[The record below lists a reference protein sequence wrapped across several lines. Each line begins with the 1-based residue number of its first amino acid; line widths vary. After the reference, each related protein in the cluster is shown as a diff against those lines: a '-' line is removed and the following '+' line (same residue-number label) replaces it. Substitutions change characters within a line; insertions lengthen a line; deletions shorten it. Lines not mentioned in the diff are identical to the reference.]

1 MASTSLPAGPPEAGP
16 SKSFMNR
23 MSGPSDLKA
32 GLGGKRTA
40 EEVQRII
47 YETSKESGGELTG
60 PAGGPQRRLKVFQ
73 YARSGS
79 LMVSGVNHIVY
90 ADDQQRRD
98 KEVEARGNR
107 LQALLASRE
116 LTANGREEEEVDR
129 ILEELEEKRDLSR
142 VIALIDAGA
151 LLLPRSS
158 LIANSATSSADAF
171 YANVHEREDPSLAG
185 KAFGVGGGMLTT
197 ASYEARKYG
206 CRSAMPLFVAKKLC
220 PHLISL
226 KLEPK
231 LYVAASRE
239 IMAVLENYGPISP
252 ASLDEACKLRSTSF
266 RVPLNS
272 LAQRYATDVDMTD
285 YCEREQVSPSEAIS
299 RLRQE
304 VFSTT
309 GLTVSAGVSPNKAL
323 SKICAD
329 INKPNGQFI
338 VDPTAEACMAFIKD
352 VRLRRCYGIGRVTE
366 TVLNAIGLETVGDIY
381 TKRSKLYLVVSYSSS
396 SRHRR
401 DHLGNKDVFK
411 WLLSLYLGLGSNR
424 VRGNRKTYGVEKTFH
439 PTSDREVFDEIRT
452 CADARSQPQ
461 KLRRVAKSLAKD
473 LARSEFSGR
482 TITLCASFSS
492 LTPFARA
499 DGALLIF
506 SRIKHDNFESITRAH
521 TPGKNIY
528 IQSFTDIYRS
538 VGRCIALAA
547 QPADLGIVLHSWG
560 LMLLHKEMDD
570 RRVALVRGEKVK
582 GGTSPT
588 LKARLLGLRV
598 GNLRDER
605 KEKTNKIDGWF
616 TKPLTS
622 KNSKEEERSDSDD
635 ESGIERC
642 SDESGEEDAGEED
655 GLKRQLEQLKQ
666 AALAPDPGRGG
677 RCCGRQR
684 EVADTDDDDQKG
696 GEMPLP
702 ARTGSPKASTSKPF
716 PLPSCKSA
724 ASSSSKL
731 GCPPKPPKRKSP
743 EPLSSTST
751 SICDAAEPSKRA
763 KKKNTSSTTS
773 PPPPPNLYEFT
784 CPVCAKVLHGSETA
798 MNGHVANH
806 FEEPGKGKKSLD
818 GPGGVLVK
826 NNKPASKAKGKRKG

>member
-1 MASTSLPAGPPEAGP
+1 MASASPCARPPEAGP

-32 GLGGKRTA
+32 GLGGMRTA

-47 YETSKESGGELTG
+47 YETSK
-60 PAGGPQRRLKVFQ
+60 
-73 YARSGS
+73 GS
-79 LMVSGVNHIVY
+79 KYFH
-90 ADDQQRRD
+90 DQQRRD

-107 LQALLASRE
+107 LKALLASRE

-142 VIALIDAGA
+142 VIALIDA
-151 LLLPRSS
+151 
-158 LIANSATSSADAF
+158 DAF
-171 YANVHEREDPSLAG
+171 YANVHEREDKSLAG

-239 IMAVLENYGPISP
+239 IMAVLEKYGPISP
-252 ASLDEACKLRSTSF
+252 ASLDEA
-266 RVPLNS
+266 
-272 LAQRYATDVDMTD
+272 YVDMTD
-285 YCEREQVSPSEAIS
+285 YCDKEQVSPSEAIS

-329 INKPNGQFI
+329 LNKPNGQFI

-352 VRLRRCYGIGRVTE
+352 VRLRRCHGIGRVTE
-366 TVLNAIGLETVGDIY
+366 TVLNAIGFETVGDLY
-381 TKRSKLYLVVSYSSS
+381 TKRSKLYLV
-396 SRHRR
+396 R
-401 DHLGNKDVFK
+401 DHLGSKGVFK

-424 VRGNRKTYGVEKTFH
+424 VVRAQRGDRKTYGVEKTFN
-439 PTSDREVFDEIRT
+439 PTNDRDVLDDI
-452 CADARSQPQ
+452 
-461 KLRRVAKSLAKD
+461 LRRVAKSLAKD

-482 TITLCASFSS
+482 TLTL
-492 LTPFARA
+492 
-499 DGALLIF
+499 
-506 SRIKHDNFESITRAH
+506 RIKHDNFESITRAH

-528 IQSFTDIYRS
+528 IQSFKDIYR
-538 VGRCIALAA
+538 
-547 QPADLGIVLHSWG
+547 WG

-570 RRVALVRGEKVK
+570 RRAALARGEKVK
-582 GGTSPT
+582 GGTSPV

-616 TKPLTS
+616 AKSSTS
-622 KNSKEEERSDSDD
+622 KNPKEEELGDSDD
-635 ESGIERC
+635 ESGIERY
-642 SDESGEEDAGEED
+642 SDESGEEDAQGEED

-666 AALAPDPGRGG
+666 AALAPDPSLEEAGEDDDADDSARWQCVDEWEILAEAAPKEKRKQVQGAKVW
-677 RCCGRQR
+677 
-684 EVADTDDDDQKG
+684 EELVLEDTDDEEQ
-696 GEMPLP
+696 
-702 ARTGSPKASTSKPF
+702 TGWGRPPSIQSPKASTSTSNAPR
-716 PLPSCKSA
+716 PHPAGSST

-731 GCPPKPPKRKSP
+731 ASPPASPKRKSP
-743 EPLSSTST
+743 EPSTST
-751 SICDAAEPSKRA
+751 STSMYDASRPSKKA
-763 KKKNTSSTTS
+763 KKKKKSTAAS
-773 PPPPPNLYEFT
+773 PPPPPPNPHEFT
-784 CPVCAKVLHGSETA
+784 CPVCAKVLYGSETA
-798 MNGHVANH
+798 MNGHVASH
-806 FEEPGKGKKSLD
+806 FEEPVKGKK
-818 GPGGVLVK
+818 G
-826 NNKPASKAKGKRKG
+826 ARWR

>member
-47 YETSKESGGELTG
+47 YETSK
-60 PAGGPQRRLKVFQ
+60 
-73 YARSGS
+73 GS
-79 LMVSGVNHIVY
+79 KY
-90 ADDQQRRD
+90 FDDQQRRD

-129 ILEELEEKRDLSR
+129 IMEELEEMRDLSR
-142 VIALIDAGA
+142 VIALID
-151 LLLPRSS
+151 
-158 LIANSATSSADAF
+158 ADAF

-252 ASLDEACKLRSTSF
+252 ASLDEA
-266 RVPLNS
+266 
-272 LAQRYATDVDMTD
+272 YVDMTD

-381 TKRSKLYLVVSYSSS
+381 TKRSKLYLV
-396 SRHRR
+396 R

-424 VRGNRKTYGVEKTFH
+424 VVRAQRGSRKTYGVEKTFH
-439 PTSDREVFDEIRT
+439 PTNDREVLDEI
-452 CADARSQPQ
+452 
-461 KLRRVAKSLAKD
+461 LRKVAKSLAKD

-482 TITLCASFSS
+482 TITL
-492 LTPFARA
+492 
-499 DGALLIF
+499 
-506 SRIKHDNFESITRAH
+506 RIKHDNFESITRAH

-528 IQSFTDIYRS
+528 IQSFTDIYR
-538 VGRCIALAA
+538 
-547 QPADLGIVLHSWG
+547 WG

-570 RRVALVRGEKVK
+570 RRAALVRGEKVK
-582 GGTSPT
+582 GGTSPV

-616 TKPLTS
+616 TKPSTS
-622 KNSKEEERSDSDD
+622 KTSKEEERSDSDD

-666 AALAPDPGRGG
+666 AALAPDPSLEEAGEDDAADDNGRWQ
-677 RCCGRQR
+677 CVHEWEIIAE
-684 EVADTDDDDQKG
+684 EVSKEEKGKQVQGAKVWEELVLEDTDDDEQKG

-702 ARTGSPKASTSKPF
+702 ARSGSPKASTSKSF

-724 ASSSSKL
+724 ASLSSKL
-731 GCPPKPPKRKSP
+731 ACPPKPPKRKSP
-743 EPLSSTST
+743 EPLSSTSP
-751 SICDAAEPSKRA
+751 SICDAPKPSKRA
-763 KKKNTSSTTS
+763 KKKNTSTTTS

-806 FEEPGKGKKSLD
+806 FEEPGKGKKSLA
-818 GPGGVLVK
+818 GPGGGLVK